1 MPQYVFNTP
10 RQPANIDQQIAEV
23 EARLDRRISQLT
35 MEMNSW
41 SAQLSGQIAELLR
54 ALHLAA
60 AVVTPE
66 AAVAAPLGPAVAAAP
81 MAAPGPA
88 QRLDP
93 WAQSLEAARLPP
105 GPPALVNTQLA
116 ALRSASRR
124 GPLKPLHI
132 KDVAEPKVYSGGAQC
147 WKEWDTNFRRF
158 ETLRG
163 KPVTAEHEAEWER
176 DPQLDLDPNIMGF
189 KNQLSMFLEKYT
201 SGPAGLIV
209 TQCGK

>member
-1 MPQYVFNTP
+1 MSPQAAAARNELFGDAASAAAQAPLPASPAFDPLGVPQYELNTQKKP
-10 RQPANIDQQIAEV
+10 VNIDQQIAEV

-54 ALHLAA
+54 ANALAA
-60 AVVTPE
+60 AAVTPE
-66 AAVAAPLGPAVAAAP
+66 AAAAAPLEAAAAAVP
-81 MAAPGPA
+81 MAAPGQATRP
-88 QRLDP
+88 DP
-93 WAQSLEAARLPP
+93 WAQSLAS

-147 WKEWDTNFRRF
+147 
-158 ETLRG
+158 
-163 KPVTAEHEAEWER
+163 
-176 DPQLDLDPNIMGF
+176 
-189 KNQLSMFLEKYT
+189 
-201 SGPAGLIV
+201 
-209 TQCGK
+209 